1 MSEKGISLIALIVT
15 IIVAIILAAMVIKV
29 GNDGFSTTEK
39 AKIANEVR
47 DVESAITKRF
57 SDNAISETAYPLL
70 GEKIELEDAITAI
83 CNNTEYSETDIREA
97 LTQNILYVRKISS
110 STVNELGI
118 KNATGNSYIVDYLT
132 GRVYGPIK

>member
-29 GNDGFSTTEK
+29 GNDGFGTTEK